1 MLQWS
6 ACRIDFDRP
15 HAEDNF
21 MCNKCNARRIEP
33 PDIDKT
39 MQHYY
44 THHMVRCK
52 AKHVVD
58 EKITTEERISTLET
72 KVSRLEDYLVRI
84 ESSLSSVLEK
94 MDGGKRLIEP

>member
-1 MLQWS
+1 
-6 ACRIDFDRP
+6 
-15 HAEDNF
+15 

>member
-1 MLQWS
+1 M
-6 ACRIDFDRP
+6 
-15 HAEDNF
+15 
-21 MCNKCNARRIEP
+21 
-33 PDIDKT
+33 
-39 MQHYY
+39 
-44 THHMVRCK
+44 
-52 AKHVVD
+52 VD